1 MIMTGPH
8 VINSIRLHSGAGISI
23 FWEFVLN
30 KKRDFF
36 TIICAGNT
44 VNAVVVFVLLCLF
57 RESSVPFFAMLT
69 RVGLPGLAFIVLSTL
84 VLGTSARS
92 FDPACFQAS
101 GAAYGGAL
109 RKIGIIPL
117 KMIALLAILENI
129 LLAGI
134 FAQGPSAGIPPELGT
149 ALYLV
154 CLSLGLLVGTFIYV
168 LTDRLVSKTLIA
180 NKLTAYPR
188 DLREGRQ
195 SIKMLII
202 PVAVAII
209 SILYSLSA
217 ALLIIIR
224 DGGNLLNMNGG
235 DWGLLAALI
244 GFLMIIIFVLALVLK
259 KSTAGLFDAVIVQ
272 LENLSSAKKDLTR
285 RISICSVDEVGTVA
299 GMVNS
304 FCENMGAGMRDIK
317 DGQGNLSAAGLK
329 LEENASGMASSLA
342 RISEAVD
349 QVRAKT
355 EEQLQSVAESSAAVH
370 QIAKNIESLDNSIS
384 TQAASMSQASAAVEE
399 MIGNITSIGGVTEKM
414 AVQFKTV
421 GDAAAAGGAIQQES
435 GIKINE
441 IVEQSQALQ
450 EANRIISTIA
460 AQTNLLAMNAAIE
473 AAHAGDA
480 GRGFSVVADEIRKL
494 AENSSNESQK
504 ISAELKQIVETINH
518 IVKNAK
524 ASEQSFAQVS
534 VRVDETGKLVEEVNN
549 AIREQKEGAAQVMD
563 ALKVMNGVTAKV
575 STGSK
580 EMNEGNESM
589 LKEIGSLQNQSREI
603 TGSVAQMAEGI
614 KTVDAGAQEISQLAL
629 TNQAAISSI
638 SQIVDSFEV

>member
-1 MIMTGPH
+1 
-8 VINSIRLHSGAGISI
+8 L
-23 FWEFVLN
+23 F
-30 KKRDFF
+30 
-36 TIICAGNT
+36 
-44 VNAVVVFVLLCLF
+44 LF
-57 RESSVPFFAMLT
+57 REASALPFTMLM
-69 RVGLPGLAFIVLSTL
+69 RAGLPGLGFVILSAL
-84 VLGTSARS
+84 VLGRSARL
-92 FDPACFQAS
+92 FDSSNFQVT
-101 GAAYGGAL
+101 GEAYGGAL
-109 RKIGIIPL
+109 KKTGAVPL
-117 KMIALLAILENI
+117 RMIALLAVLENI
-129 LLAGI
+129 LLTGI
-134 FAQGPSAGIPPELGT
+134 FVQGPAVGIPLGMGA

-154 CLSLGLLVGTFIYV
+154 CLSLGLLTGTFVYV

-180 NKLTAYPR
+180 NELTAYPR
-188 DLREGRQ
+188 ELREGRQ

-202 PVAVAII
+202 PMAVAII

-224 DGGNLLNMNGG
+224 DGGNLLDMDGG

-244 GFLMIIIFVLALVLK
+244 GFLMIIIFALSLALK
-259 KSTAGLFDAVIVQ
+259 KSTSSLFKGVIVQ
-272 LENLSSAKKDLTR
+272 LENLSSARKDLTR
-285 RISICSVDEVGTVA
+285 RISICSVDEVGTIA

-342 RISEAVD
+342 RISGAVE
-349 QVRAKT
+349 QVKAKT

-370 QIAKNIESLDNSIS
+370 QIAKNIESLDSSIS

-399 MIGNITSIGGVTEKM
+399 MIGNVTSIGGVTEKM
-414 AVQFKTV
+414 ALQFRTV
-421 GDAAAAGGAIQQES
+421 GEAAAAGSAVQRES
-435 GIKINE
+435 GNRINE

-450 EANRIISTIA
+450 EANRIIATIA

-494 AENSSNESQK
+494 AENSSNESRN
-504 ISAELKQIVETINH
+504 IGSELKQIVETINH

-534 VRVDETGKLVEEVNN
+534 GRVEETDKLVQEVNN
-549 AIREQKEGAAQVMD
+549 AIREQKEGAAQVME
-563 ALKVMNGVTAKV
+563 ALKVMNDVTAQV

-580 EMNEGNESM
+580 EMREGNESM
-589 LKEIGSLQNQSREI
+589 LREIGSLQGQSREI

-614 KTVDAGAQEISQLAL
+614 QTVNTGAQEISRLAL
-629 TNQAAISSI
+629 TNQAAITSI
-638 SQIVDSFEV
+638 SRIVDSFEV